1 MIPDLTVRQ
10 KEALAMGKSLC
21 VTAGAGTGKTFL
33 LSKRYLAL
41 LMHLRKQK
49 GTATVSEVLAL
60 TFTEKAASEMRE
72 RIASDIYALADA
84 ASGADEYRFWTGILD
99 EFFRASITT
108 FHGFCASVLRE
119 FALDAG
125 LDPGFD
131 ILDEMEK
138 QVLTTTLIRNVLI
151 RPPESLYQDCAL
163 LFEDV
168 SAPEKVIAE
177 LLPKY
182 PEFRHHFPKT
192 EEEMDACIREW
203 RRLMLAA
210 VRERQAAFFSGDIP
224 DAVADLIDLAECYG
238 DGTDSGAAYLRRILP
253 ALRQLTADADAETFC
268 TAVAAVQEANGS
280 KTGARLGSRGVFG
293 TDLDRLRRSFAVLK
307 SAVET
312 VPKGW
317 SQIPDPD
324 DAFSRES
331 VRVIAALGR
340 VTDEVYRSYL
350 QEKQQ
355 RGALDFEDLIRMT
368 AEVIEIPGV
377 LHALQRRFSY
387 ILVDEVQDTDP
398 AQSAIVWKI
407 IGTLTPSNDAVFIVG
422 DPKQSIYAFRNADI
436 CEVNAMQERI
446 TAGCRTVP
454 VALDISFRSTK
465 EVLGVVNTIFSRL
478 FSETAEAWDVGYDPI
493 SVSPERKT
501 DTGTV
506 QILKTIPDG
515 SSPDT
520 LLEARAIAARIRE
533 LIALGIMIRDGANMR
548 PARFGDVAVLLET
561 RNSQAMIEHALREA
575 DVPYSIYKSQGF
587 YRSQEVADIT
597 QLLSV
602 VAGLGDDIALYGVLR
617 SPYFG
622 IPDTELCIAGG
633 GSYYGR
639 VRRYAAEHPGSRIAA
654 AAARLKEWQTAAG
667 TEPLPELLRRIL
679 RESGMYAVYGGMQN
693 GRYALANLE
702 KLIGLARSQ
711 VRRRAMPLPEFVRM
725 LATGAEQEIKES
737 VAQID
742 LPEGDAVRIMTVHAA
757 KGLEFPIVI
766 LANLDSTI
774 SPPGTGLVLD
784 KDLGVGLP
792 LRMHGA
798 RDRAADTF
806 VKMFTREVRDAK
818 EIAEKKRLF
827 YVAMTRARD
836 HLILSY
842 VQGSNFPP
850 KNSRAAWLAAYLL
863 PQESSSSFTFA
874 TDDGI
879 PVEISV
885 TEYVSDGNAVS
896 DTSVPAKIPSL
907 PADYQYVRKE
917 TAKSRDTA
925 GRPVSATRLNHPDR
939 ETTCTISA
947 SAVYGTALH
956 GVFQGQDAAMLC
968 RRYRLNAEARI
979 SLEHAYETFRISPLM
994 QNVAEE
1000 FCELPF
1006 SAEICG
1012 RQCTG
1017 AIDRLVRYTDGTW
1030 RIIDY
1035 KSGSLHTAGADE
1047 LEGYRRQVSIYAAA
1061 VRRLFSVEAS
1071 ACIYFAQDG
1080 GIMEVS
1086 LDESGLATL
1095 FDDRRAA
1102 DESMNIRQSI

>member
-1 MIPDLTVRQ
+1 MPDLTSRQ

-41 LMHLRKQK
+41 LMHLREQK

-72 RIASDIYALADA
+72 RIETDIRTLA
-84 ASGADEYRFWTGILD
+84 ASAATEEECRFWTGILD
-99 EFFRASITT
+99 EFFRSSITT

-125 LDPGFD
+125 LDPGFE

-138 QVLTTTLIRNVLI
+138 QVLTATLIRSVLI

-168 SAPEKVIAE
+168 ATPEKMVAE

-182 PEFRHHFPKT
+182 PEFRHHFPKND
-192 EEEMDACIREW
+192 EEMTACIREW

-210 VRERQAAFFSGDIP
+210 VRERQTVFFSGEAAS
-224 DAVADLIDLAECYG
+224 AVSELIDLAECYG
-238 DGTDSGAAYLRRILP
+238 NCDDSGAEYLRRILP
-253 ALRQLTADADAETFC
+253 ALRQLRDDADAEAFC
-268 TAVAAVQEANGS
+268 AAVTAVQKANGS
-280 KTGARLGSRGVFG
+280 KTGKRLGSRGVFG
-293 TDLDRLRRSFAVLK
+293 TDLDRLRESFASLR
-307 SAVET
+307 SATET

-317 SQIPDPD
+317 DHIPGPD

-331 VRVIAALGR
+331 IRVIAALGR
-340 VTDEVYRSYL
+340 VTDEVYRRYQ

-377 LHALQRRFSY
+377 LQALQRRFSY

-398 AQSAIVWKI
+398 AQSAIIWKI
-407 IGTLTPSNDAVFIVG
+407 IGALTPSNDAVFIVG

-446 TAGCRTVP
+446 TAGCGTDP

-465 EVLGVVNTIFSRL
+465 EILGVVNTIFSRL
-478 FSETAEAWDVGYDPI
+478 FAETAEAWDVSYDPI
-493 SVSPERKT
+493 SVSPAREK
-501 DTGTV
+501 DAGTV
-506 QILKTIPDG
+506 QILKTIPDA
-515 SSPDT
+515 SAPDP

-533 LIALGIMIRDGANMR
+533 LIASGIMIRDGCVLR
-548 PARFGDVAVLLET
+548 PARFGDVAILIET
-561 RNSQAMIEHALREA
+561 RNNQAMIEHALREA
-575 DVPYSIYKSQGF
+575 YVPYSIYKSQGF
-587 YRSQEVADIT
+587 YRSQEIADIT

-622 IPDTELCIAGG
+622 IPDAELCITGG

-639 VRRYAAEHPGSRIAA
+639 IIRYAAENPGSRIASA
-654 AAARLKEWQTAAG
+654 VARLKAWQKCAG
-667 TEPLPELLRRIL
+667 TEPLPEFLRRIL
-679 RESGMYAVYGGMQN
+679 RESGMHAVYGGLQN
-693 GRYALANLE
+693 GRYVLANLE
-702 KLIGLARSQ
+702 KLIGIARSQ
-711 VRRRAMPLPEFVRM
+711 VHRRAMPLPEFVRV

-742 LPEGDAVRIMTVHAA
+742 LPEGDAVRIMTVHAS
-757 KGLEFPIVI
+757 KGLEFPIVV
-766 LANLDSTI
+766 LANLDSST
-774 SPPGTGLVLD
+774 SSPGTGLVLD
-784 KDLGVGLP
+784 KELGVGLP
-792 LRMHGA
+792 IRMHGA
-798 RDRAADTF
+798 GERAADTF
-806 VKMFTREVRDAK
+806 VKMFTHEVRDAK

-842 VQGSNFPP
+842 VEGKTFPP

-863 PQESSSSFTFA
+863 PKENLSSSFAFA

-879 PVEISV
+879 SVGISV
-885 TEYVSDGNAVS
+885 TEYVSGERVIPDAA
-896 DTSVPAKIPSL
+896 VPAVRPSL
-907 PADYQYVRKE
+907 PADYQYIREEEDK
-917 TAKSRDTA
+917 TRDAAKHPA
-925 GRPVSATRLNHPDR
+925 SATRLNHPDQN
-939 ETTCTISA
+939 ISCSTYA
-947 SAVYGTALH
+947 PVIYGIVLH
-956 GVFQGQDAAMLC
+956 RVFQGQDASMLC
-968 RRYRLNAEARI
+968 RRYRLNEEDRI
-979 SLEHAYETFRISPLM
+979 SLVRAYEAFLASPLM
-994 QNVAEE
+994 QNVSEE

-1012 RQCTG
+1012 RQFTG
-1017 AIDRLVRYTDGTW
+1017 VIDRLVRYADGSW

-1035 KSGSLHTAGADE
+1035 KSGSLMTAGPDE
-1047 LEGYRRQVSIYAAA
+1047 LKDYRRQVSIYAAA
-1061 VRRLFSVEAS
+1061 VRRLFLVEAS

-1080 GIMEVS
+1080 RVMEVS
-1086 LDESGLATL
+1086 SDESGLTAL
-1095 FDDRRAA
+1095 FDDQG
-1102 DESMNIRQSI
+1102 DVS